1 MKIGNNLRELR
12 NKNNLSQ
19 EDVAERLGVSR
30 QTVSKWELDESIP
43 DIYQSKRLAAIYKVS
58 LDKLISFDVEM
69 AKIEETIANSNVER
83 DSKVDWTKA
92 WSAKYPV
99 LAEYENTVDTKQYA
113 ITLRKLLN
121 QLKDDYDYDDLNAM
135 LVLKDIL
142 SKNWK

>member
-1 MKIGNNLRELR
+1 
-12 NKNNLSQ
+12 
-19 EDVAERLGVSR
+19 
-30 QTVSKWELDESIP
+30 
-43 DIYQSKRLAAIYKVS
+43 
-58 LDKLISFDVEM
+58 M